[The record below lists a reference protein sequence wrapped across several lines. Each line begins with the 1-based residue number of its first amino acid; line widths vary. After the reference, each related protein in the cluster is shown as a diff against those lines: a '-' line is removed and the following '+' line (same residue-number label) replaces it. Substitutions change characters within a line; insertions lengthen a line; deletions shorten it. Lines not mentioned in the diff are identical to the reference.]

1 MSDPI
6 QPPADPAA
14 PQPAARP
21 AGPQPAVILVRPQ
34 MGENIG
40 AAARAMLNFGLT
52 DMRLVAPRDGWP
64 NPRAVAMASGA
75 AGQVL
80 DRARVFATL
89 AEALGDIDRAYATT
103 ARGRELT
110 KPVHTPAAAM
120 AEARGLVAA
129 GSRVA
134 LVFGPERAGLEND
147 DIARASAI
155 VTVPVN
161 PDFPSLN
168 LAQAVLLLGYEWGR
182 EALPPQPAPAGR
194 RPPGETPATLLEI
207 ERLGD
212 HWEEKLTAARFFFPP
227 EKAGPMRLTLR
238 NLWSRLPLTRADVQI
253 LHGML
258 RQLTWAGPQP
268 AQGEDMPPRD

>member
-1 MSDPI
+1 MSDLLSN
-6 QPPADPAA
+6 
-14 PQPAARP
+14 
-21 AGPQPAVILVRPQ
+21 GPAVILVRPQ

-64 NPRAVAMASGA
+64 NPKAVAMASGA

-80 DRARVFATL
+80 DRARVYPTL
-89 AEALGDIDRAYATT
+89 ADALEGIDRAYATT

-110 KPVHTPAAAM
+110 KPVHTPATAM
-120 AEARGLVAA
+120 AEARGMMAD
-129 GSRVA
+129 GRGMA
-134 LVFGPERAGLEND
+134 LIFGPERAGLENED
-147 DIARASAI
+147 VARASAI

-168 LAQAVLLLGYEWGR
+168 LAQAVLLMGYEWGR
-182 EALPPQPAPAGR
+182 DSLPAQPAPALK
-194 RPPGETPATLLEI
+194 RPPGEVPATLVEI

-212 HWEEKLTAARFFFPP
+212 HFEEKLGAARYFYPP
-227 EKAGPMRLTLR
+227 EKAAPMRLTLR

-253 LHGML
+253 FHGML
-258 RQLTWAGPQP
+258 RQLTWPQN
-268 AQGEDMPPRD
+268 ARTSGDDSTQD